1 MIKKNDFKLVVE
13 TLRANKVSNL
23 ELLYL
28 TSILRKA
35 IKDPEIKLD
44 DLYSEL
50 KKKLNK

>member
-1 MIKKNDFKLVVE
+1 MIKKNDFKLVAE
-13 TLRANKVSNL
+13 TLRDNKVSNL

-35 IKDPEIKLD
+35 IKDPEMKLD
-44 DLYSEL
+44 SLYSEL